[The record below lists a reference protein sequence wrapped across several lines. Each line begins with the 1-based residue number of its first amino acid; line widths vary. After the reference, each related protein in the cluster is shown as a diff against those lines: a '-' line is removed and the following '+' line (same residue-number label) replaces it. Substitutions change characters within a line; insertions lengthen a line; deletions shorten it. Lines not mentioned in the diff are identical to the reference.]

1 MATSDGSDPMRSTSP
16 PLSGMAQ
23 RSATMGTTTVV
34 LEYPAD
40 DAGVDGIKLVH
51 VERERGWR
59 RTRVRRQAAVVAMA
73 AIVDVR
79 GHSHLGRGDVG
90 GLRGGVR
97 RHLLMRNTEIVEI
110 TVGEKQ
116 IIESLSG
123 MMSP

>member
-1 MATSDGSDPMRSTSP
+1 
-16 PLSGMAQ
+16 
-23 RSATMGTTTVV
+23 MGTTTVV

-40 DAGVDGIKLVH
+40 DAGDWTGSNSSTLK
-51 VERERGWR
+51 ERGDGD
-59 RTRVRRQAAVVAMA
+59 AHESEDNEAIVAMA